1 MAQNRN
7 TGDKRKIEL
16 LTNTYSIQIISHK
29 KREADS
35 LIPITTLSA
44 SFLKNRTY
52 VLYHRYIYCARK
64 L

>member
-1 MAQNRN
+1 MAHNRN
-7 TGDKRKIEL
+7 TRDKRKIEL
-16 LTNTYSIQIISHK
+16 LTNTYSIQNNITQ

>member
-16 LTNTYSIQIISHK
+16 LTNIYSIQNNITQK
-29 KREADS
+29 KEK
-35 LIPITTLSA
+35 LIAKLTTLSA

-52 VLYHRYIYCARK
+52 VLYHRDIYCARK
-64 L
+64 

>member
-16 LTNTYSIQIISHK
+16 LTNTYSIQNNITQ

-35 LIPITTLSA
+35 QTHHA
-44 SFLKNRTY
+44 VSFLSQKQNICI
-52 VLYHRYIYCARK
+52 VS
-64 L
+64 